1 MTFTFQMLEDDQ
13 RRIEHALKNWAQFI
27 QDPFDELG
35 IPELLEKSMAHSLLA
50 GGKRLRPL
58 LALHAAKAIQPQWT
72 VDKIWKHC
80 QNAAV
85 AIEMIHTYSLI
96 HDDLPALDNDDLR
109 RGKPTCHKVYGE
121 AQAILAGD
129 GLLTDAFHVL
139 AQAPLNAHLQILE
152 LSRAAGS
159 RGMVAGQVDDIA
171 AETLAPEKVELKVIH
186 TRKTARLLAA
196 ACRLGGLSV
205 GATPEQ
211 LQGLTQYGFA
221 LGLGFQI
228 ADDVLDAIA
237 DPEKAGKSLGR
248 DEAQNKVT
256 YLTRLGLQGAKD
268 EAQNYANRACA
279 QAEQLPGNHGVLMGL
294 ARFSAQRLF

>member
-1 MTFTFQMLEDDQ
+1 MLQDDQ
-13 RRIEHALKNWAQFI
+13 QRIEHALKNWAQFI
-27 QDPFDELG
+27 QDPFDTQG
-35 IPELLEKSMAHSLLA
+35 IPALLEESMAHSLLA

-58 LALHAAKAIQPQWT
+58 LALHAAKAIQPEWELK
-72 VDKIWKHC
+72 KIWTHC
-80 QNAAV
+80 ENAAI

-96 HDDLPALDNDDLR
+96 HDDLPALDDDDLR

-129 GLLTDAFHVL
+129 GLLTDAFHIL
-139 AQAPLNAHLQILE
+139 SQSPLNAHLQILE

-171 AETLAPEKVELKVIH
+171 AETLPPEQVELKMIH
-186 TRKTARLLAA
+186 TRKTARLLAC

-256 YLTRLGLQGAKD
+256 YLTRMGLQGAKD
-268 EAQNYANRACA
+268 EAKTYADRACA
-279 QAEQLPGNHGVLMGL
+279 QAEQLPGNHEVLMGL
-294 ARFSAQRLF
+294 AHFSAQRLF